1 MGSKLLFI
9 YGNLILCLGIIYCNL
24 LCVYA
29 LLYWVS
35 SQFELLAVTI
45 FFFSSILFHI
55 YVLCCFISV
64 FSFSCNVFYQNLAV
78 TWYKQSI
85 SGCVDFMF
93 SLSVIY
99 VLLVWV
105 YVLPV
110 RKSMFSLLENC
121 VLLVLFVCSP
131 YTTRRTWTIN
141 WPFLRVLRAFL
152 VFLDPISSSTFKPKS
167 KKYNFE
173 RENMGEHTRSWC
185 TCCGWAHTCIP
196 TYTCEVSGYDVAS
209 VISR

>member
-1 MGSKLLFI
+1 
-9 YGNLILCLGIIYCNL
+9 
-24 LCVYA
+24 
-29 LLYWVS
+29 
-35 SQFELLAVTI
+35 
-45 FFFSSILFHI
+45 
-55 YVLCCFISV
+55 
-64 FSFSCNVFYQNLAV
+64 
-78 TWYKQSI
+78 
-85 SGCVDFMF
+85 MF

-99 VLLVWV
+99 VLLVGV

-173 RENMGEHTRSWC
+173 RENMGEHTRSC
-185 TCCGWAHTCIP
+185 RSCYGDGVFVLTVINVFKKCP
-196 TYTCEVSGYDVAS
+196 YVYVYTNNKENICSLYENVRIRTIFPQNIYH
-209 VISR
+209 ICLE

>member
-1 MGSKLLFI
+1 
-9 YGNLILCLGIIYCNL
+9 
-24 LCVYA
+24 
-29 LLYWVS
+29 
-35 SQFELLAVTI
+35 
-45 FFFSSILFHI
+45 
-55 YVLCCFISV
+55 
-64 FSFSCNVFYQNLAV
+64 
-78 TWYKQSI
+78 
-85 SGCVDFMF
+85 MF

-99 VLLVWV
+99 VLLVGV

-152 VFLDPISSSTFKPKS
+152 VFLDPISSSTLKPKS

-173 RENMGEHTRSWC
+173 RENMGEHTRSC
-185 TCCGWAHTCIP
+185 RSCYGACATFLCALINCNFLKEVRLGGWDQTRKCLHY
-196 TYTCEVSGYDVAS
+196 YT
-209 VISR
+209 